1 MIGPTYKVS
10 FKSATSLEP
19 AEVLILGANMANC
32 VAFQTKLTSI
42 MEMLAKAAVLEISKL
57 WEDGFALVQAELR
70 RRESEIEAL
79 NRKLMLLENEQLTGL
94 TQVQTSNLSS
104 PSSSRREQQNRLLP
118 PTGDGPVID
127 SVQTLSSEQSVREK
141 TDTSANH
148 RTSPPAQSEEKQSEQ
163 LKSDYCES
171 DSRDD
176 EDLIVKLE
184 DEDDVQIVEQIMDCE
199 HSITDGA
206 GQHEMELNHQPAE
219 AAEEQESQQWSSVS
233 VGDSDTADDSDC
245 FFEPKQLSQNLD
257 SEILLIQN
265 ALDILDNSAETAYS
279 DRFMRDNGQGAS
291 SKPRAPVTFSQAQPS
306 QPIEAINHPERG
318 VSIRFLSEKQPQTK
332 NMSAFN
338 PDNRFFLLNDP
349 ELHKTIASRRIKEKW
364 FICPF
369 CGKSFDRVSHLEI
382 HQRIHTG
389 EKPYTCDTC
398 GKSFSQRSNLRTH
411 QRTHKEVLAQN
422 SV

>member
-1 MIGPTYKVS
+1 
-10 FKSATSLEP
+10 
-19 AEVLILGANMANC
+19 MANC
-32 VAFQTKLTSI
+32 VAFQSKLTSI
-42 MEMLAKAAVLEISKL
+42 MEMLAKTAVVEISRL
-57 WEDGFALVQAELR
+57 WEDGFALVQVELR

-79 NRKLMLLENEQLTGL
+79 NTKLMLMENERLSAL
-94 TQVQTSNLSS
+94 SHAQTTNLSS
-104 PSSSRREQQNRLLP
+104 SSSSKREHQNKLLP
-118 PTGDGPVID
+118 PTGDGPIID
-127 SVQTLSSEQSVREK
+127 SVQTLCSDLSVREK
-141 TDTSANH
+141 ADNSATH
-148 RTSPPAQSEEKQSEQ
+148 TPPPTAQTEEKQCEQ
-163 LKSDYCES
+163 LKSDNCERE
-171 DSRDD
+171 DIDD

-184 DEDDVQIVEQIMDCE
+184 DEDDVQIVEQIVDSD
-199 HSITDGA
+199 HSVNDGA
-206 GQHEMELNHQPAE
+206 GPHEMDLNQQPADVL
-219 AAEEQESQQWSSVS
+219 EEQESQQWTSVS

-265 ALDILDNSAETAYS
+265 ALDIFDNSAETAYS

-291 SKPRAPVTFSQAQPS
+291 SKSRASLTFSQAQPS

-332 NMSAFN
+332 NTSAFN
-338 PDNRFFLLNDP
+338 PDSRFFLLNDP

-398 GKSFSQRSNLRTH
+398 GKCFSQRSNLRTH
-411 QRTHKEVLAQN
+411 QRTHKEALSQN
-422 SV
+422 AV

>member
-1 MIGPTYKVS
+1 
-10 FKSATSLEP
+10 
-19 AEVLILGANMANC
+19 MANC

-141 TDTSANH
+141 TDTSASH

-199 HSITDGA
+199 HSVTDGA
-206 GQHEMELNHQPAE
+206 GQHDMELNHQPAE

-265 ALDILDNSAETAYS
+265 ALDILDNSTETAYS
-279 DRFMRDNGQGAS
+279 DRFMRDNGQGE
-291 SKPRAPVTFSQAQPS
+291 
-306 QPIEAINHPERG
+306 I
-318 VSIRFLSEKQPQTK
+318 
-332 NMSAFN
+332 
-338 PDNRFFLLNDP
+338 
-349 ELHKTIASRRIKEKW
+349 IKEK
-364 FICPF
+364 
-369 CGKSFDRVSHLEI
+369 S
-382 HQRIHTG
+382 
-389 EKPYTCDTC
+389 
-398 GKSFSQRSNLRTH
+398 LRKHNHST
-411 QRTHKEVLAQN
+411 
-422 SV
+422 